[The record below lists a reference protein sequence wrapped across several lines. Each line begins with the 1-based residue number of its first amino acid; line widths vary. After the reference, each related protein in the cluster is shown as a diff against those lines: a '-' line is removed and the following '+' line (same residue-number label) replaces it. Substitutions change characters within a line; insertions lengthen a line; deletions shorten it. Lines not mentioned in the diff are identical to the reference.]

1 MLDVREMSVSL
12 RYSFRAMSIIRTRR
26 TFLAALALMFAGAG
40 LAHADDRNDGRHDH
54 DRARRALEEG
64 RARPLA
70 EILARVRN
78 ELGGEVVGVEFDHE
92 RGRYIYEFK
101 VVTATGKLREVY
113 VDAMTAEILKSEDD

>member
-1 MLDVREMSVSL
+1 
-12 RYSFRAMSIIRTRR
+12 MSIIRTRR
-26 TFLAALALMFAGAG
+26 TFLVALALMLASAG
-40 LAHADDRNDGRHDH
+40 LAHAEDRNDGRHDH

-78 ELGGEVVGVEFDHE
+78 QLGGEVVGVELDHE

-101 VVTATGKLREVY
+101 VITPTGKLREVY
-113 VDAMTAEILKSEDD
+113 VDAMTAEFVKREDD